1 MSKIK
6 VGVVGIGRGRSMI
19 NYCRISDNA
28 ELVAVCDIWEPGL
41 EKMKSEFKNENIS
54 YYTSYDEFLNHE
66 MDAVVLANY
75 ATEHAPFAIKAMNKG
90 LNVISEVLPCQT
102 LKEAVE
108 LVETVES
115 TGMKYYYLE
124 NYCYMPAPAEMKR
137 LYKEGK
143 IGEFRYGECEYVHNC
158 ETIWHRITRGD
169 KNHWRNNMYATFYC
183 THSIGPILHITGLR
197 PVSVTGFE
205 LPYSSMQMRMGAKSS
220 GVGIEMVTLEN
231 GAIIKSIHGG
241 LYRDSIWYSVYG
253 DKGRMES
260 AREDAENGNVS
271 RIYINAD
278 SYEGEY
284 ASSPVLSY
292 MPTRPMHEIAKDFGH
307 GGSDYYSMWN
317 CIESLKRN
325 PEADVIDVYDALD
338 MFLPGLCAYFSILD
352 GGKPVEIPNM
362 RDKATRDKYRHDTRC
377 TDPNV
382 AGDMLLPCY
391 SKGNPDIP
399 DQIYQKIKEKWER
412 KFNK

>member
-19 NYCRISDNA
+19 NYCRFSDNA
-28 ELVAVCDIWEPGL
+28 KLVAVCDIWEKGL
-41 EKMKSEFKNENIS
+41 EKMKSEFKDENIS

-66 MDAVVLANY
+66 MDVVVLANY
-75 ATEHAPFAIKAMNKG
+75 ANEHAPFAIKAMNKG

-108 LVETVES
+108 LVETVEA

-124 NYCYMPAPAEMKR
+124 NYCYMPAPAEMRR
-137 LYKEGK
+137 LYREGK

-158 ETIWHRITRGD
+158 ETIWHEITRGD

-205 LPYSSMQMRMGAKSS
+205 LPYTNMQMRKGAKSGS
-220 GVGIEMVTLEN
+220 AGIEMITLEN
-231 GAIIKSIHGG
+231 GAIIKSLHGG
-241 LYRDSIWYSVYG
+241 LYKNSIWYSIYG
-253 DKGRMES
+253 TKGRMES
-260 AREDAENGNVS
+260 SREDVENGDVS

-284 ASSPVLSY
+284 GANPVITYL
-292 MPTRPMHEIAKDFGH
+292 PTRQNHEIAKNFGH

-317 CIESLKRN
+317 CIESLKGN
-325 PEADVIDVYDALD
+325 PDTDVIDVYEALD

-362 RDKATRDKYRHDTRC
+362 RDKEVRDKYRHDTRC
-377 TDPNV
+377 TDPKV

-391 SKGNPDIP
+391 SKGNPNIP
-399 DQIYQKIKEKWER
+399 DQVYQKIREKWER
-412 KFNK
+412 EFDK